1 MARLW
6 QWLAARGRA
15 NGKKVAARNSAG
27 AARPARS
34 SAPASRGAAAE
45 QAIGQWQRDGMRG
58 DQDYYHVP
66 GAGNPPDRSADSRR
80 RGVAEAE
87 GQAEAAPQAPREVAL
102 LLRHGRAC
110 PGHDG

>member
-66 GAGNPPDRSADSRR
+66 GAGNPDRASWPGLSR
-80 RGVAEAE
+80 
-87 GQAEAAPQAPREVAL
+87 P
-102 LLRHGRAC
+102 
-110 PGHDG
+110 